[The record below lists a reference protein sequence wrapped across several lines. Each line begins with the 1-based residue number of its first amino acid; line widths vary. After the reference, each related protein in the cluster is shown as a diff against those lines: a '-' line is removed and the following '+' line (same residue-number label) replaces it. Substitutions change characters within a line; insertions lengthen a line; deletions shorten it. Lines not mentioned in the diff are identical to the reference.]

1 MNGGNMKD
9 TVDDG
14 MGIEGT
20 LDSMAKEQTHEEIEP
35 TTALMNHKKDT
46 NPNSIHYKSNDSKE

>member
-1 MNGGNMKD
+1 MKD

-20 LDSMAKEQTHEEIEP
+20 LDSMVKEQHPEEIEP